1 MPTLTAKGRSSS
13 PAKRQA
19 DAAGRGVRTHVLQGS
34 GELLSPWRS
43 EKCVLPFAH
52 RRAQAL
58 ERGSPLTPFHLP
70 TAGAKGESCGF
81 VEAWSPIAFQC
92 PIPAFYFVLPASHPA
107 VTLLA
112 PTLCSPPTP
121 QVVSSQP
128 YAGDCRGAAALR
140 LLSVLQYSVHPA
152 LEQLW
157 SKRVPSL
164 VEHIEGR
171 RGLQPLL
178 GSPSSGLLLGF
189 AASQEWSG
197 VLPRTVGLGILKLLE
212 VVLPVLIGLLIALVP
227 LIPTTSPCLG
237 L

>member
-1 MPTLTAKGRSSS
+1 MVSLRRGAQSLSSVPFQRFISCYLPRTL
-13 PAKRQA
+13 P
-19 DAAGRGVRTHVLQGS
+19 
-34 GELLSPWRS
+34 
-43 EKCVLPFAH
+43 LPSWH
-52 RRAQAL
+52 QR
-58 ERGSPLTPFHLP
+58 
-70 TAGAKGESCGF
+70 
-81 VEAWSPIAFQC
+81 
-92 PIPAFYFVLPASHPA
+92 FVLP
-107 VTLLA
+107 
-112 PTLCSPPTP
+112 PPP

-197 VLPRTVGLGILKLLE
+197 VLPRTVGLGVLKLLE